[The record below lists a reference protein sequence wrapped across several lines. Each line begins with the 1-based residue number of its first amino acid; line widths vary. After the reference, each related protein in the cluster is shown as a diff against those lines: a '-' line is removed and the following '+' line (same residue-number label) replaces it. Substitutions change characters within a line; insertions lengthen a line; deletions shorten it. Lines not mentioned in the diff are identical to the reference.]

1 MLLPSHFQCCSKASP
16 GLTASTTVLGDRGDA
31 QMGPHSLLIS
41 CIKGTLK
48 INKSNNGMCGASQ
61 RSLLLKEFQATQ
73 GRSAH
78 LALLRPADLNRA
90 SLRLLLVWSF
100 LWLSSPETGSR
111 GCVPPLPLLQPLPP
125 VTVTHSDT
133 DMPFRPRRGWG
144 WPTLRSPGTNSRQ
157 QLCPKADSSRSLAT
171 VFSSQL
177 GYRLY
182 VVPLLQTA
190 APETIKPRPQ
200 GSVGFEK
207 SVRKAKR
214 WSIRPPSLYGVH
226 YVPQARSP
234 DQRLKRRK
242 PSH

>member
-1 MLLPSHFQCCSKASP
+1 
-16 GLTASTTVLGDRGDA
+16 
-31 QMGPHSLLIS
+31 
-41 CIKGTLK
+41 
-48 INKSNNGMCGASQ
+48 
-61 RSLLLKEFQATQ
+61 
-73 GRSAH
+73 
-78 LALLRPADLNRA
+78 
-90 SLRLLLVWSF
+90 
-100 LWLSSPETGSR
+100 
-111 GCVPPLPLLQPLPP
+111 
-125 VTVTHSDT
+125 
-133 DMPFRPRRGWG
+133 MPFRPRRGWG

-190 APETIKPRPQ
+190 APEKIKPRPQ

-242 PSH
+242 PSPLKEGPISPFRNLFRTRELVKKSLQLAKPKWRRNKKGF